1 MILLISS
8 LTWLLISVF
17 QADQFL
23 STEPELPGCINCFC
37 SGLTIIC
44 FLFRRRLSMQCFNFP
59 IPFLKIIFQESRQAA
74 AQPLAELPIY
84 TETRST
90 SPGLPAWKSSSSS
103 SQIRAVFQDSALGFT
118 LVDSSLEQTIE
129 ADQLAVNSTS
139 QVTIALTI
147 DH

>member
-59 IPFLKIIFQESRQAA
+59 IPFLKIILIPGIPTGSR
-74 AQPLAELPIY
+74 PTPC
-84 TETRST
+84 
-90 SPGLPAWKSSSSS
+90 
-103 SQIRAVFQDSALGFT
+103 RASHLHRDQVHFSRTA
-118 LVDSSLEQTIE
+118 SLEIIIIFITDPCCVPRLCPWVHPGRLLPG
-129 ADQLAVNSTS
+129 ANHRSRPACSQLHFTGNHC
-139 QVTIALTI
+139 I